1 MTIRMLTSGLT
12 IGMLVAAL
20 ALTGGCGD
28 NDNSG
33 NDNGGS
39 PNPTSTP
46 IREPS
51 RTATPAAPTGTPA
64 PGATSTPVASGTRTV
79 EFRCQSTAAI
89 QGFQI
94 RVAYSTATGNFTG
107 SADEVACTANGGG
120 IFVKNDNDTGTLILS
135 VANTT
140 ALAFPI
146 TISCTY
152 DATTP
157 ITGNDFAVT
166 VQEVTENNA
175 PGNVADLTIGVR
187 VP

>member
-1 MTIRMLTSGLT
+1 MIRTLKSGLT

-20 ALTGGCGD
+20 TLTSGCGD
-28 NDNSG
+28 NDNSE

-46 IREPS
+46 AGG
-51 RTATPAAPTGTPA
+51 RTATPGTPA
-64 PGATSTPVASGTRTV
+64 PGATSTPIASGRRTV
-79 EFRCQSTAAI
+79 EFRFESVAAI

-94 RVAYSTATGNFTG
+94 QAAYSTATGNFTG
-107 SADEVACTANGGG
+107 SADEVNCTANGGG
-120 IFVKNDNDTGTLILS
+120 IFVKNDNDTGTLTLS

-140 ALAFPI
+140 ALTFPI
-146 TISCTY
+146 TIGCAY

-157 ITGNDFAVT
+157 ITGNDFTVT

-175 PGNVADLTIGVR
+175 PGNVADLTVGVR

>member
-1 MTIRMLTSGLT
+1 MMRTLKSGLT

-28 NDNSG
+28 NDNSD

-46 IREPS
+46 AAG
-51 RTATPAAPTGTPA
+51 RTATPGARTATPA
-64 PGATSTPVASGTRTV
+64 PGATTTPIASGTRTI
-79 EFRCQSTAAI
+79 EFRCESSAAL
-89 QGFQI
+89 QAFQI
-94 RVAYSTATGNFTG
+94 QAAYSTATGNFTG
-107 SADEVACTANGGG
+107 SADEVACTSNGGG
-120 IFVKNDNDTGTLILS
+120 IFVKNDNDIGTLTLS

-140 ALAFPI
+140 ALTFPI
-146 TISCTY
+146 TIGCTY
-152 DATTP
+152 DATAP
-157 ITGNDFAVT
+157 ITGNDFTVT

-175 PGNVADLTIGVR
+175 PGNVADLTVGVR